1 MLPGHYATK
10 QDTENEEEDRFY
22 TAFSSLRTFT
32 CGHCPNYFSG
42 IAQITFQ
49 ALPKSLFEQ
58 SSKLKVFVRD
68 VFPDHCHFFA
78 DSVGK
83 ATQTLLSQK
92 ME

>member
-10 QDTENEEEDRFY
+10 QDTENEEDDEEEDRFY

-32 CGHCPNYFSG
+32 FGHRPNYFSG

-58 SSKLKVFVRD
+58 SSKLKVF
-68 VFPDHCHFFA
+68 
-78 DSVGK
+78 S
-83 ATQTLLSQK
+83 
-92 ME
+92 

>member
-10 QDTENEEEDRFY
+10 QDTENEEDDEEEDRFY

-32 CGHCPNYFSG
+32 FGHCPNYFSG

-58 SSKLKVFVRD
+58 SSKLKVF
-68 VFPDHCHFFA
+68 
-78 DSVGK
+78 S
-83 ATQTLLSQK
+83 
-92 ME
+92 